1 MCVKM
6 ARDDGTFRGD
16 PEMELDLT
24 TPEGRKKQ
32 GELILQAI
40 KEAGLSVEQ
49 VAKEIGCSR
58 ALLYQY
64 IAGTTL
70 AQPDK
75 LTLIARRTGKPLWFF
90 YGADLTQ
97 TDALKTER
105 EALRW
110 ERMEWERKLAEERTK
125 QLRERLDN
133 LFALANAQTSPPD
146 LKAAAST
153 YEQIITLAR
162 TLGDETAEAKALFWL
177 GNLRLLT
184 GDLDGAVSA
193 LRQAQG
199 LFEKQRDHTYAFACR
214 QSIGR
219 ALLLM
224 GRPEEARQQFEV
236 VYQSE
241 SWHNRWEAIVALAAV
256 EEWTGDFRSAMEHL
270 DAAEE
275 LSTKAPTERDAKFVL
290 MFVAANRANVYLACG
305 DFVEAEKLAKN
316 ALTVAEQLGDRDQQ
330 LEALLTIAVCQRHLG
345 RWVDAYENA
354 LRAMTLASFAN
365 DQERVI
371 VAKTVLAQ
379 LLAIVGDFP
388 QAKAHAKDALTEVL
402 KLHSRRMELWAH
414 KSLAETYLREGNPDD
429 ARYHAQ
435 VSVELAESV
444 RHSAEFAHALCLRA
458 WSNSLQGRTGQ
469 AIQDL
474 ERAFS
479 IADGKGMRYIA
490 ALAAW
495 LKAEIYIAQGD
506 KQSEK
511 WLASA
516 EQLASK
522 IGDADL
528 SYRCLV
534 TKSGL
539 ALKFGD
545 EREAMG
551 ALIKAHELLSG
562 WRLKWREEGLDDT
575 WLEDTTRFK
584 ASLFLAQLIAKAEG
598 KDRADK
604 FVESVG
610 WIPLKEAWAE
620 FAEPSQLNEP
630 KRRAKVRKR
639 S

>member
-1 MCVKM
+1 M
-6 ARDDGTFRGD
+6 ARDDRAFRGD
-16 PEMELDLT
+16 AKMELDLT

-49 VAKEIGCSR
+49 VAKDIGCSR

-97 TDALKTER
+97 TDALQTER
-105 EALRW
+105 EALRR
-110 ERMEWERKLAEERTK
+110 ERMEWEQQLAEERTK

-146 LKAAAST
+146 WKSAAST

-199 LFEKQRDHTYAFACR
+199 LFEKQRNYSYAFACR

-236 VYQSE
+236 VSQSE
-241 SWHNRWEAIVALAAV
+241 NWYNRWEATVALAAV
-256 EEWTGDFRSAMEHL
+256 DEWTGDFRSAMEHL
-270 DAAEE
+270 GAAEE

-305 DFVEAEKLAKN
+305 DFVEAEKLAKS
-316 ALTVAEQLGDRDQQ
+316 ALTIAEQLGDSDQQ

-345 RWVDAYENA
+345 RWVDAYENS

-388 QAKAHAKDALTEVL
+388 QAKARAKDALTEAL
-402 KLHSRRMELWAH
+402 KLRSRRTEIWAH

-429 ARYHAQ
+429 AYYHAQ
-435 VSVELAESV
+435 VSVELSESMQ
-444 RHSAEFAHALCLRA
+444 HSAEFAHALCLRA
-458 WSNSLQGRTGQ
+458 WSNLLRGKIDE
-469 AIQDL
+469 AVQDL

-479 IADGKGMRYIA
+479 IADEKGMRYIA

-506 KQSEK
+506 NQSEK
-511 WLASA
+511 WLTSA
-516 EQLASK
+516 ERLASE

-528 SYRCLV
+528 NYQCLV
-534 TKSGL
+534 TKSEL
-539 ALKFGD
+539 TLKSGH
-545 EREAMG
+545 EQEAIDV
-551 ALIKAHELLSG
+551 LTKAHELLSG
-562 WRLKWREEGLDDT
+562 WRLRWRAEGYDDT
-575 WLEDTTRFK
+575 WLEDMTRFK
-584 ASLFLAQLIAKAEG
+584 ASLILAQLIAKAEG
-598 KDRADK
+598 KDRAEK

-610 WIPLKEAWAE
+610 WIPLKEAWVE

-630 KRRAKVRKR
+630 KQRARTRKR
-639 S
+639 P